1 MRRVAITH
9 VAQSSGVESK
19 ESLMDFTYAIN
30 KEILDKAGLKREEVG
45 CIIAGAADIFHSGLS
60 CANAFDWDG
69 IGAFLKEGSRAEESA
84 FSFIYGCMRI
94 MSGHFDTVIE
104 RECCGGDANAS
115 ISRALRDNGRAVRKG
130 RRQKPRQCPFQPLR
144 SCKEKSE
151 YKRCHGLGK
160 NL

>member
-19 ESLMDFTYAIN
+19 ESLMDFTYAVN

-69 IGAFLKEGSRAEESA
+69 IGAFLK
-84 FSFIYGCMRI
+84 
-94 MSGHFDTVIE
+94 
-104 RECCGGDANAS
+104 
-115 ISRALRDNGRAVRKG
+115 
-130 RRQKPRQCPFQPLR
+130 
-144 SCKEKSE
+144 
-151 YKRCHGLGK
+151 
-160 NL
+160 